1 MVLNF
6 NIQNL
11 NCILYI
17 EFLLRLTGGL
27 LFTTHYTVDHYVHI
41 CLLRKGYRSH
51 KKNLI
56 GNFPQQ
62 PKRKKIINVFLVSL
76 RLKNFKHF
84 FKGKNKYIFLVE
96 LGQSLPPYPSPIL
109 RKNKLLSF
117 LMTSLM
123 SLTLPISRKQKPS

>member
-96 LGQSLPPYPSPIL
+96 LGQSLPSPSL
-109 RKNKLLSF
+109 EKNNLLVIF
-117 LMTSLM
+117 MTSLM

>member
-27 LFTTHYTVDHYVHI
+27 LFTTLHYTVDHYVHI

-96 LGQSLPPYPSPIL
+96 LGQSLPSPSL
-109 RKNKLLSF
+109 EKNNLLVIF
-117 LMTSLM
+117 MTSLM